1 MKDPDLQQALK
12 RFDALNAEDPRRDE
26 VDGESWPRELLY
38 GQRMSAMLETFA
50 PDAPEVVHLAARAQH
65 LRRWMI
71 PREDYPEGRAGYHQW
86 RTDLGRYHAEQ
97 ADAVLAELGYDDQT
111 RERVRTL
118 LQKKG
123 LKTDPDVQLLED
135 VICLVFLRYYLEDFA
150 GKHPREKVI
159 RILQRTWKKM
169 SDQGRDHALSLELPE
184 AAKAL
189 VQEALEG

>member
-1 MKDPDLQQALK
+1 MNQATMKQALK

-71 PREDYPEGRAGYHQW
+71 PREDYPKGRVGYHQW

-135 VICLVFLRYYLEDFA
+135 VICLVFLQYYLEEFA

-169 SDQGRDHALSLELPE
+169 SPEGQQYALSLNLPDS
-184 AAKAL
+184 AQAL
-189 VQEALEG
+189 VREALAG